1 MAVQQRAATWSPA
14 TAIYPRHGP
23 SDWPIGRRGKT
34 SHRRASRESLWPP
47 RNTRFRRFHCRVR
60 TTKNTFTFT
69 ETVQSI
75 PRRPLLGMD
84 ADTLDVQL
92 FDGHIEAWRL
102 VVATLLCWVITSL
115 SVSAGGVTLP
125 TSRHPSAPTELR
137 ASSSYLPLTKGVP

>member
-1 MAVQQRAATWSPA
+1 MSLEWHPPLEASCRSPNESA
-14 TAIYPRHGP
+14 YYYKLTAPN
-23 SDWPIGRRGKT
+23 
-34 SHRRASRESLWPP
+34 L
-47 RNTRFRRFHCRVR
+47 
-60 TTKNTFTFT
+60 FTFT